1 MSNSL
6 HRNISRRKFIAAS
19 TGLFAGS
26 ALLKAMPPY
35 SFSSQELKD
44 ELSEEELKLVEQSSM
59 AKELKDYFHKGYSCA
74 ESLLMVSLRY
84 LNKPEELVWA
94 AAGYGGGLGH
104 KDLCGFLTAGVMGIG
119 FAAGS
124 LKKDRE
130 EAKDWCSKKVKEYW
144 KWWKENAPLH
154 CKDIRT
160 PGSSSKRCA
169 RLGQLGAAKVEELIC
184 PVQA

>member
-35 SFSSQELKD
+35 SFSSQQLKD

-59 AKELKDYFHKGYSCA
+59 AKELKDYFHEGYSCA

-124 LKKDRE
+124 LKKDGE

-154 CKDIRT
+154 CEDIRT

-169 RLGQLGAAKVEELIC
+169 RLGQLGAAKGEELIC

>member
-44 ELSEEELKLVEQSSM
+44 ELSEKELKLVEQSSM

-119 FAAGS
+119 FASGS
-124 LKKDRE
+124 LNKERE
-130 EAKDWCSKKVKEYW
+130 EAKDWCSKKVEEYW

>member
-1 MSNSL
+1 MSNSV
-6 HRNISRRKFIAAS
+6 HRNISRRRFMAAS

-35 SFSSQELKD
+35 SIFSQELKD

-59 AKELKDYFHKGYSCA
+59 AKELNDYFHEGYSCA

-84 LNKPEELVWA
+84 LKKPEELVWA

-169 RLGQLGAAKVEELIC
+169 RLGQLGAAKIEELIC

>member
-1 MSNSL
+1 MSNNVN
-6 HRNISRRKFIAAS
+6 RNISRRRFIAAS

-26 ALLKAMPPY
+26 ALLKAMPSY
-35 SFSSQELKD
+35 SFSGQELKD

-59 AKELKDYFHKGYSCA
+59 AKEMKDYFHEGYSCA

-84 LNKPEELVWA
+84 LKKPEELVWA

-119 FAAGS
+119 FASGS
-124 LKKDRE
+124 LKKERE

-144 KWWKENAPLH
+144 KWWKGNAPLH
-154 CKDIRT
+154 CADIRT
-160 PGSSSKRCA
+160 PGSSSKRCD

>member
-35 SFSSQELKD
+35 SISSQELKD

-59 AKELKDYFHKGYSCA
+59 AKELNDYFHEGYSCA

-84 LNKPEELVWA
+84 LNNPEELVWA

-169 RLGQLGAAKVEELIC
+169 RLGQLGAAKIEELIC